1 MDEFL
6 AVGITPS
13 GQQIYLSELSGRTLA
28 ENGMQDDRTGLYI
41 YEASEDPKS
50 CGIRVLASVPCL
62 EAGFRMLDI
71 LGLRLT
77 PA

>member
-13 GQQIYLSELSGRTLA
+13 GHQIYLSELSGRTLA
-28 ENGMQDDRTGLYI
+28 ENGMKNDSTGLYI
-41 YEASEDPKS
+41 YEVSDDARA

-62 EAGFRMLDI
+62 ESGFRMLDI